1 MRRLLLAIPAVALAG
16 LVLAPAAWGHAAF
29 VGSTPEPGQR
39 LEASPQELSL
49 TFTEPLIE
57 DLSRATLVAET
68 DDREVPARVGIT
80 AQRRMTVIPLDPLPR
95 GAYRVQWR
103 SVSPLDGHALEGTVS
118 FGVRAAAVG
127 GADSL
132 EQSPLARQG
141 WIRVVARLALYAFGL
156 TFAAA
161 LLLALVLGGR
171 GWLAP
176 RAVDDAVDGPA
187 VRARQQRLT
196 GDLAWLTVGAA
207 VATVLAEAIDAADG
221 LDPAGISVYLLDS
234 PAGVARTAVVA
245 LALVAALTWRRLPR
259 TGAALIVLAL
269 GAIAASGHAASA
281 TPRLAAIANDWLHL
295 VGGALWLGGMAF
307 LAAVWGPSLRRGGDG
322 VRPAVA
328 RHVLPAFGRV
338 ALPAFVLVAGT
349 GLVSLVLQL
358 GSPSALW
365 TTDYGRL
372 LGLKIVVVG
381 LIALASAVHALR
393 LRPRL
398 LAVHPPPRERD
409 VRRHWRLVRFEPAM
423 ALGVVAAVALLV
435 AFPLSPSQ
443 LGEARDAQAA
453 SPCDPCPL
461 PRPAA
466 DQLAVAA
473 DAGMQLVGAWSSRDG
488 GRLSGEVRVLGPDG
502 KPSQAPFRVL
512 GARTEPCGP
521 ACLRFSMRATD
532 ALAVAVDE
540 PGRSHRVELPTRW
553 EQGADARARRMLER
567 AQRAMRDL
575 DTAVE
580 RESTSSGIGPGAR
593 TTYRIQAPDRMAWS
607 TDRGIGT
614 VVIGDRQWRRAPGL
628 GPGWQEGSY
637 GGGLAFRTRTW
648 FRWTPFAR
656 SIRLLGVERVDGRRL
671 ARLALFD
678 EGTPVWMRIDVD
690 LETDRVL
697 RVRSLTPSTFT
708 TTTLSDFDVPLDI
721 VAPEEAPDGR

>member
-1 MRRLLLAIPAVALAG
+1 MRRLLLVVQAVTLAG

-39 LEASPQELSL
+39 LEASPQKLAL

-57 DLSRATLVAET
+57 DLSRATLVAEAG
-68 DDREVPARVGIT
+68 DREVPARVGIT
-80 AQRRMTVIPLDPLPR
+80 AQRRMTVTPVDPLPR
-95 GAYRVQWR
+95 GAYRVEWR

-176 RAVDDAVDGPA
+176 RQVDGAVDGPA

-207 VATVLAEAIDAADG
+207 VATVLAEAIDAAGG
-221 LDPAGISVYLLDS
+221 LDPARISVYLLDS

-307 LAAVWGPSLRRGGDG
+307 IAAVWGPSLRRGGDG

-466 DQLAVAA
+466 DQLAVAT

-580 RESTSSGIGPGAR
+580 RESASSGIGPGAR

-607 TDRGIGT
+607 TARGIET

-690 LETDRVL
+690 LETYRVL

-708 TTTLSDFDVPLDI
+708 TTTLSDFDEPLDI

>member
-1 MRRLLLAIPAVALAG
+1 
-16 LVLAPAAWGHAAF
+16 
-29 VGSTPEPGQR
+29 
-39 LEASPQELSL
+39 
-49 TFTEPLIE
+49 
-57 DLSRATLVAET
+57 
-68 DDREVPARVGIT
+68 
-80 AQRRMTVIPLDPLPR
+80 
-95 GAYRVQWR
+95 
-103 SVSPLDGHALEGTVS
+103 
-118 FGVRAAAVG
+118 
-127 GADSL
+127 
-132 EQSPLARQG
+132 
-141 WIRVVARLALYAFGL
+141 
-156 TFAAA
+156 
-161 LLLALVLGGR
+161 
-171 GWLAP
+171 
-176 RAVDDAVDGPA
+176 
-187 VRARQQRLT
+187 
-196 GDLAWLTVGAA
+196 
-207 VATVLAEAIDAADG
+207 
-221 LDPAGISVYLLDS
+221 
-234 PAGVARTAVVA
+234 
-245 LALVAALTWRRLPR
+245 
-259 TGAALIVLAL
+259 
-269 GAIAASGHAASA
+269 
-281 TPRLAAIANDWLHL
+281 
-295 VGGALWLGGMAF
+295 MAF
-307 LAAVWGPSLRRGGDG
+307 IAAVWGPSLRRGGDG
-322 VRPAVA
+322 ARRAVA

-567 AQRAMRDL
+567 AQRAMRAL

-580 RESTSSGIGPGAR
+580 RESASSGIGPGAR

-607 TDRGIGT
+607 TDRGIET

-690 LETDRVL
+690 LETYRVL

-708 TTTLSDFDVPLDI
+708 TTTLSDFDEPLDI

>member
-1 MRRLLLAIPAVALAG
+1 MRRLLLVVQAVTLAG

-39 LEASPQELSL
+39 LEASPQKLAL

-57 DLSRATLVAET
+57 DLSRATLVAEAG
-68 DDREVPARVGIT
+68 DREVPARVGIT
-80 AQRRMTVIPLDPLPR
+80 AQRRMTVTPVDPLPR
-95 GAYRVQWR
+95 GAYRVEWR

-259 TGAALIVLAL
+259 TGTALIVLAL

-307 LAAVWGPSLRRGGDG
+307 IAAVWGPSLRRGGDG
-322 VRPAVA
+322 ARRAVA

-567 AQRAMRDL
+567 AQRAMRAL

-580 RESTSSGIGPGAR
+580 RESASSGIGPGAR

-607 TDRGIGT
+607 TDRGIET

-690 LETDRVL
+690 LETYRVL

-708 TTTLSDFDVPLDI
+708 TTTLSDFDEPLDI

>member
-57 DLSRATLVAET
+57 DLSRATLVAEAG
-68 DDREVPARVGIT
+68 DREVPARVGIT
-80 AQRRMTVIPLDPLPR
+80 AQRRMTVTPVDPLPR
-95 GAYRVQWR
+95 GAYRVEWR

-127 GADSL
+127 GANSL

-176 RAVDDAVDGPA
+176 RAVDGAVDGPA

-281 TPRLAAIANDWLHL
+281 TPRLAAVANDWLHL

-398 LAVHPPPRERD
+398 LAGHPPPRQRD

-488 GRLSGEVRVLGPDG
+488 ERLSGEVRVLGPDG

-697 RVRSLTPSTFT
+697 GVRSLTPSTFT
-708 TTTLSDFDVPLDI
+708 TTTLSDFDEPLDI